1 MEPGRTIVAA
11 IQYAPSLLDVH
22 KNIAVAQQ
30 HVFEAAAKGAKVIVL
45 PELCLSGYNIR
56 SKHEAATVAQE
67 RDGYQTEAFVP
78 LARKFNCH
86 VVFGYVELLE
96 GNLYNS
102 AAVIGPTG
110 LVGNTQKHN
119 LWGPDALWATSSEA
133 LSPVIN
139 TPAGRLGV
147 LICRDVMNNYRE
159 AYKFYKSESR
169 FYKKGS
175 VDTIALLTNWG
186 ADYGYP
192 DSGWMELAEETS
204 ANVIVSNRTGKELD
218 LKFKGGSCVIDR
230 TRKVWTNGSSFT
242 ESAVVGGVV
251 LL

>member
-1 MEPGRTIVAA
+1 MQSGRTIVAA

-56 SKHEAATVAQE
+56 SKYEAGSVAQE

-78 LARKFNCH
+78 LTRRFNCH
-86 VVFGYVELLE
+86 VVFGYVELQE
-96 GNLYNS
+96 GRLYNS
-102 AAVIGPTG
+102 AAIVGPSG

-119 LWGPDALWATSSEA
+119 LWGPDALWATSSEV

-139 TPAGRLGV
+139 TSAGRLGV
-147 LICRDVMNNYRE
+147 LICRDAMNNYRE
-159 AYKFYKSESR
+159 SYKFYKSESR
-169 FYKKGS
+169 FYRKGS

-186 ADYGYP
+186 SDYGYP
-192 DSGWMELAEETS
+192 DSGWVELSEETN

-218 LKFKGGSCVIDR
+218 LTFKGGSCIIDKA
-230 TRKVWTNGSSFT
+230 RKIWTNGSSFT